1 MASSWVEAI
10 GYLED
15 KIGSDQEITLRA
27 DNCSAQNKCWTMFTT
42 LCWLV
47 NREDVQVDRITIK
60 YLEPGHT
67 FMSADSFHHKVELAI
82 KRSKKLDDF
91 QDFVQADQKV
101 GTPLVMQPTDF
112 MDWPKSYGMSKTCNY
127 VRLTGLY

>member
-1 MASSWVEAI
+1 MAVIWHEGVAGRNDEDIASSWVKAI

-15 KIGSDQEITLRA
+15 MIGSGRKITLWA

-47 NREDVQVDRITIK
+47 NRDDVQVDQITIK

-67 FMSADSFHHKVELAI
+67 YMSAEL
-82 KRSKKLDDF
+82 
-91 QDFVQADQKV
+91 QAEK
-101 GTPLVMQPTDF
+101 
-112 MDWPKSYGMSKTCNY
+112 Y
-127 VRLTGLY
+127 